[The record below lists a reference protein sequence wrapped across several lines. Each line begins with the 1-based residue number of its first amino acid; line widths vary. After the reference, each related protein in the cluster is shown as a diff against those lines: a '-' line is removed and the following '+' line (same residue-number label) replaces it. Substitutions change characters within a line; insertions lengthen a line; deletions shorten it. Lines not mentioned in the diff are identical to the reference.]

1 MVVFLAAGF
10 IVVLA
15 QVFLLYNKTL
25 TIGFLLDDFVHLDY
39 PFAALH
45 GDLTGYLRTLT
56 GNWSGQADGLTS
68 FRPGISTSFVLDF
81 LAHGL
86 NPVGYHVTNL
96 LVYSICVFFCG
107 VIAYQLVDSKDLYDR
122 IASAVYASA
131 LFLVYPLHV
140 ESVAWVIGRVDLFCT
155 AFYLA
160 ALSLYFRFRKIGQT
174 KYLVLSLLC
183 FVLSLVS
190 KEMAVTLPVVIACA
204 EIFLPTSLG
213 WQNLE
218 TRKRFVFPSLFV
230 AALLA
235 FAGLR
240 TLLLGTLVGGY
251 GASSLSGFRHSLHN
265 FLDAPTLKKIVCG
278 INEEVTSLPL
288 LSTLANLGWSAAIV
302 SMLLRLFQP
311 LSRLSVFAFLTIWL
325 VVSVVPTFQIWHI
338 NPNLVG
344 SRLFF
349 LGSASLCILMAV
361 SLMPMLKVAGRLRDR
376 SDAFKAGCT
385 FFYLTGLTS
394 LTVLQITWVAGLHY
408 NLEPWIDAGKQMN
421 VLQSRLIDLAKDPAV
436 KSIVLLNLPQDF
448 SGAGMV
454 GNTEILHRMLK
465 PPVADADYTG
475 KIVLFAAP
483 AAESPV
489 AVDRE
494 LLKRAYDEKKAARWL
509 LWSKDEKRWVEW
521 NKPAGLKA
529 FASNKFA
536 VLKKQILTD
545 CVSVE
550 NPKSAEL
557 IWMKKTDPIDP
568 FSVDGAVI
576 RFDGSTLNP
585 DFAKQVQLV
594 WRSANQPKSWIDYS
608 EGPQGQWMLDTD
620 EQGKSINNGNKLG
633 FRPRNYRSWLLNGPI
648 VEIGVKIP
656 AGKYSFEPLEM
667 KSVDASAFSTNR

>member
-1 MVVFLAAGF
+1 MIVFLVAGF

-39 PFAALH
+39 PFAALN
-45 GDLTGYLRTLT
+45 GDLTGYVRTLS

-96 LVYSICVFFCG
+96 LVYSICVFLCG
-107 VIAYQLVDSKDLYDR
+107 VIAYQLVDSKDFYDR

-140 ESVAWVIGRVDLFCT
+140 ESVAWVIGRVDLFST

-183 FVLSLVS
+183 FALSLVS
-190 KEMAVTLPVVIACA
+190 KEMAVTLPAVIACA
-204 EIFLPTSLG
+204 ELLLPTCLG

-218 TRKRFVFPSLFV
+218 TKKRFLFPGLFV
-230 AALLA
+230 AALFA

-251 GASSLSGFRHSLHN
+251 GASSFRGFLYSLHN
-265 FLDAPTLKKIVCG
+265 FLDAPTLKKIVFG

-288 LSTLANLGWSAAIV
+288 LSTLANLGWSAAVV
-302 SMLLRLFQP
+302 SMLIRLFQP

-325 VVSVVPTFQIWHI
+325 VVSVVPTFQIWRI

-349 LGSASLCILMAV
+349 LGSASFCILLAV
-361 SLMPMLKVAGRLRDR
+361 SLMPMLKVEGRLRDR
-376 SDAFKAGCT
+376 GDAFKAGCT
-385 FFYLTGLTS
+385 VLYITGLAS
-394 LTVLQITWVAGLHY
+394 LTVLQITWVAGLSY
-408 NLEPWIDAGKQMN
+408 NLEPWIDAGKQMT
-421 VLQSRLIDLAKDPAV
+421 VLQAQLIDLAKDPAV

-454 GNTEILHRMLK
+454 GNTEILHRMLR
-465 PPVADADYTG
+465 PPVVDRDYTR
-475 KIVLFAAP
+475 KIVLFSAP
-483 AAESPV
+483 AAELPD
-489 AVDRE
+489 AIDRE
-494 LLKRAYDEKKAARWL
+494 LLKRAYDEKKGARWL
-509 LWSKDEKRWVEW
+509 KWSKDEKSWVEW
-521 NKPAGLKA
+521 GKPVGLKA
-529 FASNKFA
+529 FDSNEFV
-536 VLKKQILTD
+536 VLKKQILAD

-550 NPKSAEL
+550 NPKSAKL
-557 IWMKKTDPIDP
+557 IWIKKIDPLDP

-576 RFDGSTLNP
+576 KFNGSRLNP
-585 DFAKQVQLV
+585 DFAKQVKLV
-594 WRSANQPKSWIDYS
+594 WRSVNQPRSWIEYS
-608 EGPQGQWMLDTD
+608 EGPQGQWMPDTC
-620 EQGKSINNGNKLG
+620 EHGQSINNGNKLG
-633 FRPRNYRSWLLNGPI
+633 FLPRNYRSWLLNGPI
-648 VEIGVKIP
+648 VEIGVKVP
-656 AGKYSFEPLEM
+656 AGTYSFAPLEM
-667 KSVDASAFSTNR
+667 KSVDASDFSFQR